1 MNKPDTNKL
10 VHASGV
16 YTLTRPMTAY
26 GVERIRAILPQ
37 ILALNEAHKTQL
49 DASIALDITV
59 TTLRNYV
66 AALGIKWHNVN
77 TRGPY
82 VGKKGGQS

>member
-1 MNKPDTNKL
+1 MNQPNTTKL
-10 VHASGV
+10 VHALGV
-16 YTLTRPMTAY
+16 YTLTRPMTSY

-37 ILALNEAHKTQL
+37 ILALNDAHKTQM
-49 DASIALDITV
+49 DASIALGLTV
-59 TTLRNYV
+59 TTLRNYIT
-66 AALGIKWHNVN
+66 ALGLKWNNVN